1 MEQRRLFNNL
11 IKISL
16 IVYVLAVLFGIVL
29 KSIMPNDLIANY
41 DFLSTMTIKER
52 IIRGLKIF
60 EFYKIEYELGI
71 IKRTII
77 LDLLN
82 MIVFIPFGILVTH
95 FFKKK
100 RILISTVI
108 TFIFSL
114 FIEIFQLSTI
124 IGAFMLND
132 LIINIIGGV
141 IGSIIYVYVTR
152 SEKYKIYNILLII
165 FVSIMSIISIYL
177 IINFVSNIN
186 IYADIFKK
194 ISTN

>member
-16 IVYVLAVLFGIVL
+16 IVYVLAVLFGIML

-82 MIVFIPFGILVTH
+82 MIVFIPFGILITH

-114 FIEIFQLSTI
+114 FIEIFQLLTI

-165 FVSIMSIISIYL
+165 FVSIMSIISAYL
-177 IINFVSNIN
+177 IINFISNIN
-186 IYADIFKK
+186 IYVDIFEK

>member
-52 IIRGLKIF
+52 MIRGLRIF

-114 FIEIFQLSTI
+114 FIEIFQLLTI

>member
-52 IIRGLKIF
+52 IIRGLRIF

-114 FIEIFQLSTI
+114 FIEIFQLLTI